1 MQILRKNLTF
11 IVVLVAAVFA
21 LGACQM
27 TAIGPQDGKLFQ
39 DYQQ

>member
-1 MQILRKNLTF
+1 MQILRPKSTLL
-11 IVVLVAAVFA
+11 IVLFTAVLG

-27 TAIGPQDGKLFQ
+27 TALGPQDGKLFQ